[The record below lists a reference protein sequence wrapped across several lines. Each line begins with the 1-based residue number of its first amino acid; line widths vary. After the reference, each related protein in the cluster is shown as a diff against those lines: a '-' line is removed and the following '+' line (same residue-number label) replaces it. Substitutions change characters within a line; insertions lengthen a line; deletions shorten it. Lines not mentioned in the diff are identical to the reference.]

1 MLHLLFFS
9 LWNGV
14 ESQCSLAI
22 VIPAARGRTTA
33 ASRFFLLCQ
42 ESAITC
48 VSGEPLTFSGCSSGG
63 YWDVL

>member
-1 MLHLLFFS
+1 MLYLFIFS
-9 LWNGV
+9 LWDEV

-22 VIPAARGRTTA
+22 VITAARERTA
-33 ASRFFLLCQ
+33 ASCFFPLCQ

-48 VSGEPLTFSGCSSGG
+48 VSGEPLTFCGCSSGG